1 MLLKTVARFL
11 MILGKKLIMGH
22 QKASLIFLTLF
33 TKKKTFNFPNKAKN
47 PKNTNITSSGK
58 S

>member
-1 MLLKTVARFL
+1 
-11 MILGKKLIMGH
+11 MGP
-22 QKASLIFLTLF
+22 KRKFNFFTLF
-33 TKKKTFNFPNKAKN
+33 TKKKTFNFPNKARK

>member
-1 MLLKTVARFL
+1 MGHQKLIR
-11 MILGKKLIMGH
+11 GRKKLIMGH

-47 PKNTNITSSGK
+47 PKNKNITSSGIF
-58 S
+58 